1 MLMFK
6 EDVSELVSLR
16 HTSYVITSSLSRL
29 YKLLEEN
36 VEDKQLIEKLDA
48 EPLRKV
54 STRLDRIGQGDISM
68 LYPGELS
75 STINRLEI
83 EYSEA
88 IDGFFSY
95 LNSTELKS
103 HFEKFEDGQERD
115 MNVRRH
121 IKTMLDASI
130 KSYINL
136 SGAKRDAKLGDLK
149 NEVSLNKWGAVF
161 RNRRDEWTNKA
172 VFETLKKRLTQA
184 IVSLKEQSLPE
195 QVREER
201 YLQGVARILTEEL
214 GDDMFVVLTQML
226 EPTDEV
232 AELATQIPKVVERT
246 FNQLKNQI
254 IQLYQETE

>member
-1 MLMFK
+1 
-6 EDVSELVSLR
+6 SCSL
-16 HTSYVITSSLSRL
+16 SFVYSSLM
-29 YKLLEEN
+29 KLHPFKYSFFFQAEDGIRDRN
-36 VEDKQLIEKLDA
+36 VTGVQTCALPI
-48 EPLRKV
+48 
-54 STRLDRIGQGDISM
+54 
-68 LYPGELS
+68 
-75 STINRLEI
+75 
-83 EYSEA
+83 
-88 IDGFFSY
+88 SY

-103 HFEKFEDGQERD
+103 HFETFEDGQERD
-115 MNVRRH
+115 MNIRRH